1 MSQAK
6 VYVIH
11 ENLEWTQH
19 LVKWLE
25 KKEIPHE
32 LWDLSAGILDLQA
45 EPPQGIFYNRMS
57 ASSHTR
63 GHRYAAEFTE
73 QVITWLESYERK
85 VVNGIGAIN
94 LEISKVK
101 QYIKLR
107 EAGIASP
114 ETVAVLGRD
123 HIIDAARKLN
133 IYPLITKHNRAGK
146 GLGVQLFNNEA
157 ELTAYVDSPAFEPS
171 VDGITLL
178 QAYIQPAD
186 GRIRR
191 SEFINQSF
199 LYTVSIDSSDGFQLC
214 PADECRIG
222 QRPAQLETSDKFEI
236 TQPLPKEQRLAYENF
251 LRQAGI
257 DVAAIEWVQSAD
269 GTIYVYDVNTNTNY
283 NPTAEEKAGIF
294 AHEQLAEYLKAEL
307 ELAYPEVN

>member
-25 KKEIPHE
+25 EKEVPYE
-32 LWDLSAGILDLQA
+32 LWDLSSGILDLQS
-45 EPPQGIFYNRMS
+45 PPPEGIFYNRMS

-73 QVITWLESYERK
+73 QVLTWLEFHQRK
-85 VVNGIGAIN
+85 VINGLGAIN
-94 LEISKVK
+94 LEVSKVK
-101 QYIKLR
+101 QYLKLN
-107 EAGIASP
+107 EAGIAYP
-114 ETVAVLGRD
+114 ATVAVLGQEN
-123 HIIDAARKLN
+123 ILEAARRLN
-133 IYPLITKHNRAGK
+133 VYPLITKHNRAGK
-146 GLGVQLFNNEA
+146 GLGVQLFNQES
-157 ELTAYVDSPAFEPS
+157 ELEAYVQSPAFEPS

-178 QAYIQPAD
+178 QAYIKPAD

-191 SEFINQSF
+191 SEFINQKF

-214 PADECRIG
+214 PADECQIG

-236 TQPLPKEQRLAYENF
+236 TAPLPEERQEAYEAF
-251 LRQAGI
+251 LKKAGI
-257 DVAAIEWVQSAD
+257 DVAAIEWVESETGQ
-269 GTIYVYDVNTNTNY
+269 IYVYDVNTNTNY
-283 NPTAEEKAGIF
+283 NPQAEEKAGIY
-294 AHEQLAEYLKAEL
+294 AHEQLAEYLKQEL
-307 ELAYPEVN
+307 GRL